1 MPALP
6 SPPAT
11 ARRRLLGGAAVALCV
26 SGALALLAG
35 CGGGGAGGQGLDVV
49 ATTTQ
54 LGDFVRVVGG
64 ARVSLHQILRPNT
77 DPHEYE
83 PRPADVTSTAG
94 ATLVFESGD
103 RLDAWMGKVISEAG
117 GSPSVVDVGAAV
129 PERRPGESSGPEASR
144 FDPHWWHDPR
154 NAEAAVRVIR
164 DRLIRADP
172 AGRPTF
178 TANARTYLA
187 RLRRLDAGIGRCFA
201 RIPADRRTLVT
212 DHDAFGYFA
221 RRYGIRIVGAIIP
234 SQTTQAQP
242 SARDVARLVTVIRR
256 ERVRA
261 VFPESSVNPKL
272 AQAIAAETGASAR
285 YTLYGDTLG
294 PAGSPGA
301 TYLGME
307 AANADAMV
315 RGMSGGRLG
324 CAIGGL
330 A

>member
-1 MPALP
+1 MLARVSAL
-6 SPPAT
+6 T
-11 ARRRLLGGAAVALCV
+11 AVRRGRLVSAVLSVLSVLG
-26 SGALALLAG
+26 LLAG
-35 CGGGGAGGQGLDVV
+35 CGSGGGGGQGLDVV

-64 ARVSLHQILRPNT
+64 ERVSLHQILRPNT

-83 PRPADVTSTAG
+83 PRPADVTASAG
-94 ATLVFESGD
+94 ARLVFESGD
-103 RLDAWMGKVISEAG
+103 RLDAWMGKVVSEAG
-117 GSPSVVDVGAAV
+117 GSPRVVDVGAEV
-129 PERRPGESSGPEASR
+129 PERRAGESSGPEASR

-164 DRLIRADP
+164 DELIRADP
-172 AGRPTF
+172 AGRATF
-178 TANARTYLA
+178 TANARGYLA
-187 RLRRLDAGIGRCFA
+187 RLRRLDAGIARCFA
-201 RIPADRRTLVT
+201 RIPPAQRTLVT

-234 SQTTQAQP
+234 AQTTQAQP
-242 SARDVARLVTVIRR
+242 SAGDVARLVDLIRR
-256 ERVRA
+256 EHVRA
-261 VFPESSVNPKL
+261 VFPETSINPKL

-324 CAIGGL
+324 CAIPGL
-330 A
+330 S